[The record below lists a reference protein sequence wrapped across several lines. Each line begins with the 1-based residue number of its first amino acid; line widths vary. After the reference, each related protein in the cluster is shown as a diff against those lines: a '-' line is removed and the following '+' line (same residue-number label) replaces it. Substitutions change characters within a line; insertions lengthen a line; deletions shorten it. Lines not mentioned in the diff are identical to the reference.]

1 MKKGLLFIL
10 LAAVSV
16 CLPAQEKEN
25 AAKSYRVETNRFG
38 ANWFISGGIG
48 AQMYFGDNDG
58 KADFG
63 KRLAP
68 ALDIAVGK
76 WFTPGIGLRVAYN
89 GLQAK
94 GATPNANGPL
104 VDGGQ
109 YSNGYYKEKWN
120 VMNFHGDVMLNL
132 SNMICGYREDRLYSF
147 IPYVGAGFVHSGKG
161 AGYDELGINA
171 GLINR
176 FRLSPALDLNVE
188 LRGLLMKNAFGGAS
202 KEGMG
207 GVTVGVTYKFKKRG
221 WNAVPTVP
229 MVPESQLNDMR
240 DRVNAL
246 KGENESLKRDLV
258 EARNKKPEVIVKKE
272 AGFVPRLVVV
282 FNIGKSNISKREYM
296 NIEASVLSSV
306 FNPSYLKLAY
316 TELVNFWQSI
326 KTPMGIENK
335 PTYMLP
341 DGTVTTEVETVTQSN
356 VFGVLCDV
364 EAMGYTTISQW
375 AQPTPF
381 NAAGG
386 YTNMYFHF
394 TDRYWNDFT
403 ENGIVLLLD

>member
-16 CLPAQEKEN
+16 CLPAQEKEK
-25 AAKSYRVETNRFG
+25 AATSYSVETNRFG
-38 ANWFISGGIG
+38 ANWFISGGLG

-58 KADFG
+58 KLDFG

-76 WFTPGIGLRVAYN
+76 WFTPGIGLRIAYN

-94 GATPNANGPL
+94 GATLLEDDAY
-104 VDGGQ
+104 VKGGVM
-109 YSNGYYKEKWN
+109 SNGYYKQKWN
-120 VMNFHGDVMLNL
+120 IANFHADVMLNL
-132 SNMICGYREDRLYSF
+132 TNMFCGYKEDRLYSF
-147 IPYVGAGFVHSGKG
+147 IPYVGAGWVHSWTKPTDDNIGFN
-161 AGYDELGINA
+161 L

-176 FRLSPALDLNVE
+176 FRLSSALDFNVE
-188 LRGLLMKNAFGGAS
+188 MRSLFMKNTLAGEN
-202 KEGMG
+202 KEAMLGL
-207 GVTVGVTYKFKKRG
+207 TVGVTYKFKKRG

-296 NIEASVLSSV
+296 NIEAMAKGIKENPGKVFTITGYADKGTGSAEYNMKLSKKRAEAV
-306 FNPSYLKLAY
+306 RDLM
-316 TELVNFWQSI
+316 VN
-326 KTPMGIENK
+326 E
-335 PTYMLP
+335 
-341 DGTVTTEVETVTQSN
+341 
-356 VFGVLCDV
+356 FGVPASQLKVDYKGGVGNMFYDDAKLSRVAIV
-364 EAMGYTTISQW
+364 E
-375 AQPTPF
+375 
-381 NAAGG
+381 
-386 YTNMYFHF
+386 
-394 TDRYWNDFT
+394 
-403 ENGIVLLLD
+403 E

>member
-38 ANWFISGGIG
+38 ANWFISGGVG

-147 IPYVGAGFVHSGKG
+147 IPYAGAGFVHSGKD

-176 FRLSPALDLNVE
+176 FRVSDAWDINLE
-188 LRGLLMKNAFGGAS
+188 LRGLLMKDAFGGTS
-202 KEGMG
+202 KEGMA

-221 WNAVPTVP
+221 FNAVPTVP
-229 MVPESQLNDMR
+229 MVPESQLDDMR
-240 DRVNAL
+240 NRLNSL

-272 AGFVPRLVVV
+272 GGFVPRLVVV

-296 NIEASVLSSV
+296 NIEAMAKGIKA
-306 FNPSYLKLAY
+306 NP
-316 TELVNFWQSI
+316 E
-326 KTPMGIENK
+326 KTF
-335 PTYMLP
+335 
-341 DGTVTTEVETVTQSN
+341 TVTGYADKGTGSAEYNMKLSKKRAEAVRDLMVNE
-356 VFGVLCDV
+356 FGVPASQLKVDYKGGVGNMFYDDAKLSRVAIV
-364 EAMGYTTISQW
+364 E
-375 AQPTPF
+375 
-381 NAAGG
+381 
-386 YTNMYFHF
+386 
-394 TDRYWNDFT
+394 
-403 ENGIVLLLD
+403 E